1 MAVNVNI
8 LNASGLLDPVL
19 TILRT
24 ACHKA
29 LSQVEQLL
37 TIPSVD
43 ICISPASKE
52 YITPSGIMGC
62 VTTPF
67 VIDILLDA
75 SRSDLTEI
83 ITNELPSTLAHELH
97 HLVRLASGIED
108 STLFEHLITEGLA
121 CHFEASCGKKDMP
134 DFLSEIKM
142 SNWHELY
149 EQMKQDLNNQDFDY
163 RYYFA
168 GTSTEMPKHAGYWVG
183 FNLIAQYIEKNG
195 GSAVSLAMTLAA
207 EFQLDDRN

>member
-8 LNASGLLDPVL
+8 LNASGRFDPVL
-19 TILRT
+19 TILQS
-24 ACHKA
+24 ACHQT
-29 LSQVEQLL
+29 LSKVEQLL

-52 YITPSGIMGC
+52 YITPSGILGC

-67 VIDILLDA
+67 VIDILLDT
-75 SRSDLTEI
+75 SRSDLTKI
-83 ITNELPSTLAHELH
+83 ITNELPSTLFHELH

-121 CHFEASCGKKDMP
+121 CYFEASYDEKEMP

-149 EQMKQDLNNQDFDY
+149 EQMKQDLNNEDFDY

-168 GTSTEMPKHAGYWVG
+168 GTADEMPKHAGYWVG

-195 GSAVSLAMTLAA
+195 GSAVSLAKTPAA
-207 EFQLDDRN
+207 EFWLDDRN